1 MDHRCRLH
9 QCYSVHENLVRL
21 LCKPESDVY
30 QLKTVLRKHLLVTF
44 CPMYEANLSASLQTR
59 PAMTVL
65 RDWLS
70 SSSSFAGALP

>member
-44 CPMYEANLSASLQTR
+44 CPMYEANLSASL
-59 PAMTVL
+59 
-65 RDWLS
+65 
-70 SSSSFAGALP
+70 